1 MFASIKSAIAAVT
14 APAVV
19 HAVSIPSGGKWPF
32 WKTIAKW
39 VGEIQF
45 GAIILFVLFLI
56 ASICVFAA
64 GKINDNPGM
73 KSKGTMG
80 MVVSLIGVAFVAS
93 APALITYFSGVK
105 VA

>member
-1 MFASIKSAIAAVT
+1 MFSSVKTVFDSAI
-14 APAVV
+14 V

-56 ASICVFAA
+56 ASISVFAA

>member
-1 MFASIKSAIAAVT
+1 MFASIKSVIVT
-14 APAVV
+14 AAAPTIA

-39 VGEIQF
+39 VGEVQF

-73 KSKGTMG
+73 KSKGTIG

-93 APALITYFSGVK
+93 APALITYFAGVK